1 MKYKYIPFMIVLII
15 YNSAFSSPWPL
26 VNFNQQHR
34 NNGNFGECRKGYKD
48 DILIGRHHM
57 HDGLDIGA
65 DSGTSVY
72 PVMSG
77 TVYSFGNES
86 IIIKTI
92 DGELTIYHGYVHI
105 DRNMSLV
112 EGNSVTVSSTVLGT
126 INEKNHL
133 HLRYGL
139 KDQIVADPIIN
150 FNLSPYND
158 SEKPTFATFD
168 AITVVN
174 SLDTSQSE
182 DFYYYDVNT
191 IQEGDR
197 VDILVNVI
205 DSVTIYGGN
214 NNGIKWIS
222 ALITGPGSYEKSIVG
237 YYFSDFC
244 TGHYPD
250 PRLVFA
256 PGSTT
261 GKNIYNI
268 TNFEESNSFWDTS
281 NCLEGSYKIFIE
293 VGDFHN
299 QSGTSNYNCKSR
311 YIYISASP
319 SQDKIG
325 RNQK

>member
-1 MKYKYIPFMIVLII
+1 MILLII
-15 YNSAFSSPWPL
+15 SSRVHTSPWPL
-26 VNFNQQHR
+26 ANVNQQHR
-34 NNGNFGECRKGYKD
+34 NNGNFGECRKGYKNG
-48 DILIGRHHM
+48 ILIGRHHM

-65 DSGTSVY
+65 DSGTAIY
-72 PVMSG
+72 PVLTG
-77 TVYSFGNES
+77 TVYFTGPES
-86 IIIKTI
+86 ITIKTI
-92 DGELTIYHGYVHI
+92 DGENTIYHGYVHI

-112 EGNSVTVSSTVLGT
+112 EGNTVTASLTVLGT
-126 INEKNHL
+126 INENNHL
-133 HLRYGL
+133 HLRRGL
-139 KDQIVADPIIN
+139 KDNIVSDPIYY
-150 FNLSPYND
+150 FDLSPYND
-158 SEKPTFATFD
+158 SEKPNFAFFD
-168 AITVVN
+168 AIMVVN

-182 DFYYYDVNT
+182 NFYYYDVGT
-191 IQEGDR
+191 IQAGDR

-205 DSVTIYGGN
+205 DSVTTYGGN
-214 NNGIKWIS
+214 NNGVKWIC
-222 ALITGPGSYEKSIVG
+222 ALITGPLSYEKYIVG
-237 YYFSDFC
+237 YYFSDFS

-261 GKNIYNI
+261 GNNIYNI

-281 NCLEGSYKIFIE
+281 NCPEGSYKIFIE

-319 SQDKIG
+319 SQNKIG